1 MSPKCNQSVWRE
13 VALCLTE
20 LMPNIRGLAN
30 PNWAFL
36 ITEAVKDFSFVLI
49 YLQNIDG
56 TL

>member
-1 MSPKCNQSVWRE
+1 MY
-13 VALCLTE
+13 
-20 LMPNIRGLAN
+20 NIRGLAN

-36 ITEAVKDFSFVLI
+36 ITEAVTDFSFVLI